1 MDAVQEMWSDN
12 EINAPLSEKDAKLT
26 QKLGQRQPFIVAFPQ
41 ECMAQ
46 LASSGPD

>member
-26 QKLGQRQPFIVAFPQ
+26 QKLGQPQPFIAVCSQ
-41 ECMAQ
+41 ECMGQ
-46 LASSGPD
+46 LA